1 MKTFW
6 LIAAAV
12 CGVAAAYFAFTGNFE
27 SAFVAAALGG
37 VSWILNYRTQLKSRL
52 DDEEPQIDDDEEDT

>member
-12 CGVAAAYFAFTGNFE
+12 GGLLALFFAYKGDYDK
-27 SAFVAAALGG
+27 AFVAAAIGA
-37 VSWILNYRTQLKSRL
+37 VAWFLNYRAQLKQKL
-52 DDEEPQIDDDEEDT
+52 KHDDADD